1 MEINC
6 VFSVPVNIQPNPR
19 YTENWA
25 FSEIDCS
32 MPDFSTSSTSTLP
45 EYFEKIISTST
56 PENYFFVQK
65 TIDYGDLLILGFF
78 ILFFV
83 FSIGLAIKDLIF
95 KTILK

>member
-6 VFSVPVNIQPNPR
+6 VFSNPVAEGESDFFE
-19 YTENWA
+19 Y
-25 FSEIDCS
+25 SEMNCT

-56 PENYFFVQK
+56 PENFFYVQK
-65 TIDYGDLLILGFF
+65 SIDYGELLILGFF

>member
-6 VFSVPVNIQPNPR
+6 VFSEPIAEGKSDFFEYSKMNC
-19 YTENWA
+19 T
-25 FSEIDCS
+25 
-32 MPDFSTSSTSTLP
+32 MPDISTSSTSTLP

-56 PENYFFVQK
+56 PEQFFFVQK
-65 TIDYGDLLILGFF
+65 TIDYGELLILGFI

-83 FSIGLAIKDLIF
+83 FSICLAIKDLIF